1 MDLPGIKSAI
11 SKNKAWVSAVVTA
24 LVSFILPFIYAG
36 IISLIGM
43 LFGINSEGLGNFL
56 AYLFTGIS
64 VALMCFLICRAHPES
79 LWYTPVI
86 CNAST
91 LLAGIGNY
99 FQESRCNFTLCNR
112 LDSIDHCRDLGSNKC
127 KKKYNK
133 GPGLIKL
140 IHNLFHQND
149 LWVRTSY

>member
-91 LLAGIGNY
+91 ILAGIGNY
-99 FQESRCNFTLCNR
+99 FQGNPDVTLPFAIGWI
-112 LDSIDHCRDLGSNKC
+112 LSIIAAIWAVINARRNIT
-127 KKKYNK
+127 K
-133 GPGLIKL
+133 G
-140 IHNLFHQND
+140 Q
-149 LWVRTSY
+149 V